1 MQERYWP
8 FTKTRVTYDL
18 SRDRRV
24 DISPIDFK
32 AVPGDDGDLSFPDIA
47 GGPGRIGN
55 DPAFDFVPGA
65 FSGMGSLGFGM
76 RFPSFNFAVMERLKA
91 QSASEANREIARKRL
106 IAEGFHA
113 EVAAMASRAIE
124 LSGYHRHTGRLV
136 PGFPSYDDT
145 NGRPEWS
152 DTPEAAYMYMK
163 MVADWIVASEA
174 NVTAAVAADAHGS
187 GREQKAEDSRDLIK
201 KIVTGVAIA
210 GFAAIVANG
219 IASNA
224 KTAAAKAEAT
234 GAARDI
240 EVSKLATTAA
250 DATAKMDESQMKLMA
265 TDALKTLGEP
275 AIQAVTQKLQPLV
288 AETFQKITGTTPET
302 FEVNT
307 QEAISKNLRDL
318 ANENPMVTTLKTTA
332 KYAIPAAGVIWAI
345 LKYGR

>member
-18 SRDRRV
+18 SRDRRI

-65 FSGMGSLGFGM
+65 FNGMGAAMSMSSALIALK
-76 RFPSFNFAVMERLKA
+76 RVRLHET
-91 QSASEANREIARKRL
+91 SEANREIARKRL

-136 PGFPSYDDT
+136 PGFPDYDDT

-187 GREQKAEDSRDLIK
+187 GREQKAEDSRDLIR

-210 GFAAIVANG
+210 GFAAIVAGG
-219 IASNA
+219 IKSNA
-224 KTAAAKAEAT
+224 ATTAAKAQAT
-234 GAARDI
+234 GATRDI
-240 EVSKLATTAA
+240 EVSNIAAAAA
-250 DATAKMDESQMKLMA
+250 DATAKMDESQLKLMA

-275 AIQAVTQKLQPLV
+275 AIQAVTEKLQPLV